1 MFHAFI
7 WLSEKI
13 QRISGRKT
21 NVQIQ
26 SFYFFTE
33 INVIVITQRVKYQK
47 KVPLTEF
54 QVPIPV
60 PYWFKCEWYPTLLRD
75 RELSDSTTN
84 ILIFAPKMNF
94 EDEDESYGFGKR
106 ASN

>member
-1 MFHAFI
+1 MTKNKYMFHAFI

-13 QRISGRKT
+13 QKNFWKKNNC

-47 KVPLTEF
+47 KVPLGTGNRISGTDTGTVLVQMWTVPNPTVRETESS
-54 QVPIPV
+54 QIP
-60 PYWFKCEWYPTLLRD
+60 
-75 RELSDSTTN
+75 
-84 ILIFAPKMNF
+84 
-94 EDEDESYGFGKR
+94 
-106 ASN
+106 